1 MSGLS
6 CLTDEIEAVLAP
18 YGLHPR
24 GVARFADGAGGP
36 LLDDGQAARVVL
48 LIGNIG
54 GSMWQAFSN
63 WRALEGNRACADP
76 LDHWSKQVIGDLAA
90 KTGATAYFPS
100 NPPYQP
106 FQRWAMSAEGLRPSP
121 LGILIHPEFGLWHGY
136 RGALGFA
143 EDIFEREKAS
153 VNAPPHPCDDCTGRP
168 CLAACPVAAVTA
180 DRFDVAACRQ
190 FLASEAGREGCMD
203 KGCLARAAC
212 PVGSHY
218 RYPEGQLRFH
228 MKALVPPPD

>member
-6 CLTDEIEAVLAP
+6 RLTDEIEAGLAP

-54 GSMWQAFSN
+54 GSMWQALSN
-63 WRALEGNRACADP
+63 WRALERNRACADP
-76 LDHWSKQVIGDLAA
+76 LDHWSKRVIGDLAA

-100 NPPYQP
+100 DLPYQP
-106 FQRWAMSAEGLRPSP
+106 FQRWAMAAEGLKASP
-121 LGILIHPEFGLWHGY
+121 LGILIHPQFGLWHGY

-143 EDIFEREKAS
+143 EDISEPEKAP
-153 VNAPPHPCDDCTGRP
+153 VTAPLHPCDGCAGRP
-168 CLAACPVAAVTA
+168 CLAACPVGAVTV

-190 FLASEAGREGCMD
+190 FLASEETREGCMD

-212 PVGSHY
+212 PFGSHY

-228 MKALVPPPD
+228 MEALVPPPG